1 MNKMISLAAAGCL
14 AACQPAS
21 APPLEGA
28 AIGGAFALVDE
39 NGKSITDAA
48 FLGRYRIVYFG
59 YTYCPD
65 VCPTDV
71 AVLMQ
76 GLRAF
81 ATKDRARAAKIVPL
95 FVSVDPARDT
105 PAVLRVFTD
114 QFDPRLIGLTGTPQ
128 AIAAA
133 AKAYGVAFSAQKPN
147 ADGGYMVDHSNIAYL
162 MDPDGKPLALLPS
175 DEGAKAVAAEIDKWV
190 K

>member
-1 MNKMISLAAAGCL
+1 MNKMMSLVAAVCL
-14 AACQPAS
+14 AACGAAP
-21 APPLEGA
+21 APPLQGA
-28 AIGGAFALVDE
+28 KIGGAFALIDE
-39 NGKSITDAA
+39 TGKPVTDAVFA
-48 FLGRYRIVYFG
+48 GRYRIVYFG

-76 GLRAF
+76 GLRVF
-81 ATKDRARAAKIVPL
+81 ATRDATRAAKIVPL
-95 FVSVDPARDT
+95 FISVDPARDT
-105 PAVLRVFTD
+105 PAKLRIFTD

-162 MDPDGKPLALLPS
+162 MDLDGKPLALLPS